1 MLVNPTVER
10 LHELRLGGMATAL
23 AEQLER
29 PDRYTDLDFTARLGL
44 LVDREAADRDNRRLV
59 RNLKTARLRTPACV
73 EDLDFRRPR
82 GLDRAQILAL
92 AQAGWVAEHRD
103 LLISGATGAGKTY
116 LACALAQA
124 AIRRGHRALYWR
136 LPRLLDALRL
146 AHADGTAAQ
155 LMTGWARVDLLVLD
169 DLGLR
174 PLTTPQAA
182 DLLEVIEDRHQR
194 RSTILTSQLPI
205 NTWHDNLGDPTPG
218 RRDLRPDPAHRDPY
232 RATRQVPAPTRP
244 EHQRHPHPALTT
256 TALTPR
262 RSQRP
267 GPTRNDPLT
276 PGPSWQTPRPRTPEG
291 GDPAAEPSLTLRPT
305 PAAPLQNSRTDCSK
319 TSGRGAPLRRNLQ
332 SAR

>member
-1 MLVNPTVER
+1 MLVNPTVEK

-29 PDRYTDLDFTARLGL
+29 PDRYTELDFTTRLGL
-44 LVDREAADRDNRRLV
+44 LIDREAQDRDNRRLA

-73 EDLDFRRPR
+73 EDIDFRHPR
-82 GLDRAQILAL
+82 GLDRAQVLAL
-92 AQAGWVAEHRD
+92 AQAGWVGEHRD
-103 LLISGATGAGKTY
+103 LLITGATGAGKTY

-146 AHADGTAAQ
+146 ALADGTAAQ

-205 NTWHDNLGDPTPG
+205 SAWHDNLADPTLADAICD
-218 RRDLRPDPAHRDPY
+218 RILHTAHRIEL
-232 RATRQVPAPTRP
+232 RGESLRKPAPSNSDT
-244 EHQRHPHPALTT
+244 
-256 TALTPR
+256 
-262 RSQRP
+262 
-267 GPTRNDPLT
+267 N
-276 PGPSWQTPRPRTPEG
+276 
-291 GDPAAEPSLTLRPT
+291 
-305 PAAPLQNSRTDCSK
+305 AP
-319 TSGRGAPLRRNLQ
+319 P
-332 SAR
+332 

>member
-1 MLVNPTVER
+1 MLVNPTVEK

-29 PDRYTDLDFTARLGL
+29 PDRYTELDFTTRLGL
-44 LVDREAADRDNRRLV
+44 LIDREAQDRDNRRLA

-73 EDLDFRRPR
+73 EDIDFRRPR
-82 GLDRAQILAL
+82 GLDRAQVLAL
-92 AQAGWVAEHRD
+92 AQAGWVSEHRD

-205 NTWHDNLGDPTPG
+205 SAWHDNLADPTLADAICD
-218 RRDLRPDPAHRDPY
+218 RILHTAHRIEL
-232 RATRQVPAPTRP
+232 RGESLRKPAPSNSDT
-244 EHQRHPHPALTT
+244 
-256 TALTPR
+256 
-262 RSQRP
+262 
-267 GPTRNDPLT
+267 N
-276 PGPSWQTPRPRTPEG
+276 
-291 GDPAAEPSLTLRPT
+291 
-305 PAAPLQNSRTDCSK
+305 AP
-319 TSGRGAPLRRNLQ
+319 P
-332 SAR
+332 